1 MYNYELSTEKSIGV
15 GLIGTGYAAKHRA
28 QAFKQDERTNLIAI
42 AGHSPESIAGLAK
55 SYETQVSNSWEELVE
70 REDVDLIVISTINSD
85 HGKMARAALNNNKH
99 LVVEY
104 PLSLN
109 LKEAEELIALAKDK
123 KRLLHVE
130 HIELLSSWHQVL
142 KENLPMLGQ
151 LFYVRYSTMKAEH
164 PARRKWTYNHQLFG
178 FPLMGALSRLHR
190 LIDVFG
196 QVVTVNCHQRYWE
209 TEEEYYQGCLCT
221 TQLCFADGLLAQV
234 IYGKGETIWQS
245 ERKLEVSA
253 ENGGLILDGDKGIFI
268 GSEDTRSIE
277 IANRQGLF
285 ARDTKI
291 VLDHIFHGSPL
302 YVTAEQSLYT
312 LNIADA
318 ARRAAE
324 TGLTVFLGQD

>member
-1 MYNYELSTEKSIGV
+1 
-15 GLIGTGYAAKHRA
+15 
-28 QAFKQDERTNLIAI
+28 
-42 AGHSPESIAGLAK
+42 
-55 SYETQVSNSWEELVE
+55 
-70 REDVDLIVISTINSD
+70 
-85 HGKMARAALNNNKH
+85 
-99 LVVEY
+99 
-104 PLSLN
+104 
-109 LKEAEELIALAKDK
+109 
-123 KRLLHVE
+123 
-130 HIELLSSWHQVL
+130 
-142 KENLPMLGQ
+142 
-151 LFYVRYSTMKAEH
+151 
-164 PARRKWTYNHQLFG
+164 
-178 FPLMGALSRLHR
+178 MGALSRLHR

-196 QVVTVNCHQRYWE
+196 QVVTANCHQRYWE
-209 TEEEYYQGCLCT
+209 TEEEYYQGCLCI

-234 IYGKGETIWQS
+234 IYGKGETVWQS

-312 LNIADA
+312 LKIADA